1 MMAEQSSLLH
11 ETAVVYARAARV
23 LDPVRLQVWEAMG
36 LTFPQ
41 LRIIM
46 RVRASPGV
54 DVRRLAVGL
63 GISPSAVSQQVDRLV
78 AKEFIARTDDPVDR
92 RHVRLELTDLGKQ
105 AAGEISRATFAQ
117 VEQVLSALADS
128 ELTELKRL
136 LERVVAS
143 ADSLGP
149 LHFTHA
155 ATARADGAQP

>member
-1 MMAEQSSLLH
+1 MTAEQTSLLH
-11 ETAVVYARAARV
+11 ETALVYARAARV

-46 RVRASPGV
+46 RVRANPGI
-54 DVRRLAVGL
+54 DVRRLASGL

-78 AKEFIARTDDPVDR
+78 AKEFLARNDDPLDR

-117 VEQVLSALADS
+117 VEQVLSGLS
-128 ELTELKRL
+128 EPELVELKRL
-136 LERVVAS
+136 LERVVAT
-143 ADSLGP
+143 AESLGP
-149 LHFTHA
+149 FHFTPA
-155 ATARADGAQP
+155 VATDPDKQLR

>member
-1 MMAEQSSLLH
+1 MTVEPSPLLH
-11 ETAVVYARAARV
+11 ETAQVYARAARV

-46 RVRASPGV
+46 RVRANPGI

-63 GISPSAVSQQVDRLV
+63 SISPSAVSQQVDRLV
-78 AKEFIARTDDPVDR
+78 AKEFIARSDDPMDR

-117 VEQVLSALADS
+117 VEQVLSALSDH
-128 ELTELKRL
+128 ELNDLKHL
-136 LERVVAS
+136 LERVVQA
-143 ADSLGP
+143 AEALGP
-149 LHFTHA
+149 LHFSPT
-155 ATARADGAQP
+155 ATAAAEEKPS